1 MELTDA
7 PAALDSGFKAA
18 PTGPIVAVIP
28 CFRVSGQILSVI
40 ATIPQSIGRIVL
52 VDDACPQ
59 GTGALVQSASPDP
72 RVTVIFHRQNT
83 GVGGAMVTGY
93 SRALEMGASIV
104 IKMDGDGQM
113 DPAFLPDLLL
123 PLLLREADY
132 AKGNRFFD
140 IDVVSRM
147 PAARLF
153 GNAVLSFMNKVSS
166 GYWSVFD
173 PTNGYT
179 AIHASALR
187 RLPLNKLS
195 RRYFFES
202 DMLFRLNTIGAVVE
216 DVPMPARYADEQSSL
231 RIGRVIA
238 PFLAGHARNLCK
250 RIFYNYF
257 LRDFSIASLQLVLGL
272 GLLLFGVA
280 HGGYHWW
287 QSTHT
292 GVANPVGTVMI
303 SVLSLLAAL
312 QLLLAFLAFDM
323 ASTTGRPP
331 LQRRPSHAQAVDGG
345 A

>member
-1 MELTDA
+1 MEPTVLTAHDA
-7 PAALDSGFKAA
+7 MRNA
-18 PTGPIVAVIP
+18 PRGPIVVVIP
-28 CFRVSGQILSVI
+28 CYRVSAQILGVI
-40 ATIPQSIGRIVL
+40 AAIPESVERIVV

-59 GTGALVQSASPDP
+59 GTGALVQSTSRDP
-72 RVTVIFHRQNT
+72 RVSVLVHSQNT
-83 GVGGAMVTGY
+83 GVGGAMASGY
-93 SRALEMGASIV
+93 KQALAMEASIV
-104 IKMDGDGQM
+104 IKIDGDGQM

-123 PLLLREADY
+123 PLLQGDADY

-147 PAARLF
+147 PARRLF
-153 GNAVLSFMNKVSS
+153 GNAVLSFMNKASS

-187 RLPLNKLS
+187 RLPLDKLS
-195 RRYFFES
+195 HRYFFES

-216 DVPMPARYADEQSSL
+216 DVPMPARYGDEQSSL
-231 RIGRVIA
+231 RIARVIG

-257 LRDFSIASLQLVLGL
+257 LRDFSIASLQLALGL
-272 GLLLFGVA
+272 ALLLFGAV
-280 HGGYHWW
+280 HGGHHWW
-287 QSTHT
+287 QSVQT

-312 QLLLAFLAFDM
+312 QLLLAFLAYDM
-323 ASTTGRPP
+323 ASPGRPP
-331 LQRRPSHAQAVDGG
+331 LQRRPRRAAGG
-345 A
+345 